1 MAHSVVRLTH
11 NRKGSGGRLT
21 LEQLEYIVA
30 VYRAGTISAAA
41 QRLNISHPA
50 VSRAISALEA
60 ELRLNIFRRTR
71 SGSEPTEAGKRVIE
85 GAQRILREAE
95 ELRSLALEQ
104 SQPRI
109 MQVKAF
115 PIDSM
120 SFIPDVLASLKRRHA
135 HLTVNITHANVSDI
149 LAELRTQRID
159 FGIVALPHAE
169 REALGAELKSR
180 LLFESR
186 FMIACSGRS
195 ALAEKAVLGA
205 EELRGASFIL
215 HPDPLIL
222 RCLRTMFAD
231 IGFPAV
237 LTYSNDNS
245 LIKQMVSRG
254 DALSVYTEQLEKN
267 DPQTLSQEIILRPF
281 RCRDGMDRVD
291 FLCVYNAK
299 KQLAPEDRD
308 FLAKLLDATAA
319 LRPS

>member
-1 MAHSVVRLTH
+1 M
-11 NRKGSGGRLT
+11 T

-30 VYRAGTISAAA
+30 VYQTGTISAAA

-60 ELRLNIFRRTR
+60 ELKLNIFRRTR

-95 ELRSLALEQ
+95 ELRSLALVQKE
-104 SQPRI
+104 PRI
-109 MQVKAF
+109 MRVKAF
-115 PIDSM
+115 PLDSM
-120 SFIPDVLASLKRRHA
+120 PFVPEVLSSLKRMHA
-135 HLTVNITHANVSDI
+135 HLTVNIAHANVSDV

-159 FGIVALPHAE
+159 FGIIALPHAE
-169 REALGAELKSR
+169 RAALGAELKTR

-195 ALAEKAVLGA
+195 ALAEKDVLGA
-205 EELRGASFIL
+205 EDIRGASFIL

-222 RCLRTMFAD
+222 RSLRTIFAE

-267 DPQTLSQEIILRPF
+267 DPQTLRQEIVLRPF
-281 RCRDGMDRVD
+281 HCQSGMDRVD
-291 FLCVYNAK
+291 YLCVFNAK
-299 KQLAPEDRD
+299 KQLTPEDRD
-308 FLAKLLDATAA
+308 FLAKLLDSTAA
-319 LRPS
+319 LRTN